1 MVLLT
6 ATSLKNLSQNGK
18 FLLDTVNQNPFVTLA
33 LYYTMKGIPNLFCDI
48 FAVGRNYNLTR
59 DNKVHKPYLA
69 KFDKNGNKGR
79 KHE

>member
-1 MVLLT
+1 
-6 ATSLKNLSQNGK
+6 
-18 FLLDTVNQNPFVTLA
+18 
-33 LYYTMKGIPNLFCDI
+33 MKGIPNLFCGI

-59 DNKVHKPYLA
+59 DNKVPKPYLA

>member
-1 MVLLT
+1 VQKIIDVEFT
-6 ATSLKNLSQNGK
+6 YKVVA
-18 FLLDTVNQNPFVTLA
+18 
-33 LYYTMKGIPNLFCDI
+33 
-48 FAVGRNYNLTR
+48 GRNYNLTR

>member
-1 MVLLT
+1 MVRKCSR
-6 ATSLKNLSQNGK
+6 AGVGSEGSNK
-18 FLLDTVNQNPFVTLA
+18 FDR
-33 LYYTMKGIPNLFCDI
+33 KI
-48 FAVGRNYNLTR
+48 FRMAKRSNIKCRNYNLTR

>member
-1 MVLLT
+1 M
-6 ATSLKNLSQNGK
+6 KRNGQGQIK
-18 FLLDTVNQNPFVTLA
+18 TCRRKQHVKTDG
-33 LYYTMKGIPNLFCDI
+33 MKGIPNLFCGI
-48 FAVGRNYNLTR
+48 FAVGGNYNLTR

>member
-1 MVLLT
+1 
-6 ATSLKNLSQNGK
+6 
-18 FLLDTVNQNPFVTLA
+18 
-33 LYYTMKGIPNLFCDI
+33 MKGISNLFCGI

-69 KFDKNGNKGR
+69 KFDKNVNKGR

>member
-1 MVLLT
+1 
-6 ATSLKNLSQNGK
+6 
-18 FLLDTVNQNPFVTLA
+18 
-33 LYYTMKGIPNLFCDI
+33 MKKRSNIKC
-48 FAVGRNYNLTR
+48 RNYNLTR

>member
-1 MVLLT
+1 MDEKI
-6 ATSLKNLSQNGK
+6 SNISDEEKEQHS
-18 FLLDTVNQNPFVTLA
+18 
-33 LYYTMKGIPNLFCDI
+33 C
-48 FAVGRNYNLTR
+48 RNYNLTR

>member
-1 MVLLT
+1 M
-6 ATSLKNLSQNGK
+6 KRNGQGQIK
-18 FLLDTVNQNPFVTLA
+18 TCCRKQHVKSVG
-33 LYYTMKGIPNLFCDI
+33 MKGIPNLFCGI
-48 FAVGRNYNLTR
+48 FVAGRNYNLTR

>member
-1 MVLLT
+1 MKEMSELIC
-6 ATSLKNLSQNGK
+6 GK
-18 FLLDTVNQNPFVTLA
+18 A
-33 LYYTMKGIPNLFCDI
+33 
-48 FAVGRNYNLTR
+48 AVGGNYNLTR